1 MKVNVKL
8 VREGRTPT
16 FRIKDARGA
25 FEFLRGLAR
34 GLDREHFWRLDLD
47 SRGGF
52 LGYEVV
58 SIGSLD
64 ASIVHAR
71 EVFKGAFLNNA
82 HHIIVAHNHPS
93 QDPAPSKDDR
103 LLTARLCLVGGLVDV
118 ELFDHLILTDDRYYS
133 FKEAGLL

>member
-8 VREGRTPT
+8 IREGRTPT

-71 EVFKGAFLNNA
+71 EVFKGAFLTTRTTSSSPTT
-82 HHIIVAHNHPS
+82 I
-93 QDPAPSKDDR
+93 
-103 LLTARLCLVGGLVDV
+103 LLRTPRRARMTA
-118 ELFDHLILTDDRYYS
+118 S
-133 FKEAGLL
+133 

>member
-1 MKVNVKL
+1 MKVSVKL
-8 VREGRTPT
+8 VRKGRTPT
-16 FRIKDARGA
+16 LRIKDSRSAY
-25 FEFLRGLAR
+25 EFLRGLAR

-58 SIGSLD
+58 SIGILD

-93 QDPAPSKDDR
+93 QCAAPSKQDR

-118 ELFDHLILTDDRYYS
+118 ELRDHLILTDDSYFS
-133 FKEAGLL
+133 FREARML

>member
-8 VREGRTPT
+8 VRAGRTPT

-25 FEFLRGLAR
+25 FAFLRGLAR

-64 ASIVHAR
+64 ASIVHVR

-82 HHIIVAHNHPS
+82 HHIMIAHNHPS
-93 QDPAPSKDDR
+93 QSRKPSTEDR
-103 LLTARLCLVGGLVDV
+103 EITARLAVAGVLFDV
-118 ELFDHLILTDDRYYS
+118 ELADHLILTDEGYFS
-133 FKEAGLL
+133 FKDARLL